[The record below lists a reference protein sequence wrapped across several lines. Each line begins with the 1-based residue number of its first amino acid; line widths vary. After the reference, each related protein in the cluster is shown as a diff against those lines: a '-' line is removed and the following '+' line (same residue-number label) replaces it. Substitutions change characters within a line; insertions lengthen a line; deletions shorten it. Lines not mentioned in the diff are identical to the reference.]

1 MKKLS
6 KKRIFIWC
14 CVGAILVGFVSMGFF
29 TWRNIK
35 TSPQYSLI
43 QMYKAVQKADY
54 ERFSQYIDLEAIMNS
69 LFSEISQAFNPILS
83 TETELTG
90 SKLFTL
96 DQATKEFIQQELK
109 TQIEK
114 GEFMGL
120 ENPRISSVKDVFVTW
135 NAINI
140 KMVDK
145 IAHVTIPNGKDKE
158 ITFHMKQKGPIWQI
172 IALETDEN
180 SLQNYIDPSGS
191 LQESTS
197 ETTQLEKFAS
207 LKVKGKGAI
216 DADKLSEGIPL
227 LEEALK
233 IQYDQEVT
241 DWLNEAYFER
251 AEYYYSIGDKEK
263 AIEDLSKIYPIT
275 SKAEELLRQMEE
287 N

>member
-1 MKKLS
+1 MKKIN

-14 CVGAILVGFVSMGFF
+14 CVGAILIGFISMGFF
-29 TWRNIK
+29 TWKNIK

-54 ERFSQYIDLEAIMNS
+54 ERFSQYIDLEAVMNS
-69 LFSEISQAFNPILS
+69 LFSEITQTFNSMLS
-83 TETELTG
+83 TETELPGT
-90 SKLFTL
+90 KLFNL

-120 ENPRISSVKDVFVTW
+120 DTPRISSVKDIFVTW
-135 NAINI
+135 YAIDI

-158 ITFHMKQKGPIWQI
+158 ITFHMKQKGTIWQI
-172 IALETDEN
+172 IALEMDEN
-180 SLQNYIDPSGS
+180 IIQGYLDPSG
-191 LQESTS
+191 LLEESAGKTKQMEEFS
-197 ETTQLEKFAS
+197 S
-207 LKVKGKGAI
+207 LKVKGKEAI

-227 LEEALK
+227 LEKALK
-233 IQYDQEVT
+233 IQYDQEAA

-251 AEYYYSIGDKEK
+251 AEYYYSISDKEK

-275 SKAEELLRQMEE
+275 TKAEEFLRQMEE
-287 N
+287 D

>member
-1 MKKLS
+1 MKKIS
-6 KKRIFIWC
+6 KNRIFIWC
-14 CVGAILVGFVSMGFF
+14 CLGAILVGFVSMGFF

-54 ERFSQYIDLEAIMNS
+54 ERFSQYIDLEAVMNS
-69 LFSEISQAFNPILS
+69 LLPDSEPIL
-83 TETELTG
+83 
-90 SKLFTL
+90 F
-96 DQATKEFIQQELK
+96 DQATKEFIQREMK

-114 GEFMGL
+114 GGFMGL
-120 ENPRISSVKDVFVTW
+120 ENPRISSIKDVFVTW

-158 ITFHMKQKGPIWQI
+158 ITFHMKQKGSIWQI
-172 IALETDEN
+172 IALEIDEN
-180 SLQNYIDPSGS
+180 SLQGYLDPSG
-191 LQESTS
+191 LFQEKTG
-197 ETTQLEKFAS
+197 ETKQLEEFSS
-207 LKVKGKGAI
+207 LKAKGKEAI

-233 IQYDQEVT
+233 IQYDREVT

-275 SKAEELLRQMEE
+275 TKAEEFLRQMEE
-287 N
+287 D